1 MTTTEK
7 ELISSQVTL
16 PRLQRHLVETTAA
29 RATAD
34 RKLGN
39 IKQLKREKQ

>member
-16 PRLQRHLVETTAA
+16 PRLQRQLVETTAA